1 MIRIFNSFHLIVQ
14 RFLKLKLHKTECWR
28 HHNRRNICDI
38 LIINFWAAIYLRIL
52 HLMWQCTT
60 MALCANS
67 CPIMTSGVQS
77 WMPVHLNSWGLE
89 FVWWCAGTEIV
100 FKQNAQ
106 YIYFNWAHLW
116 KIGKLVMCT
125 MCTSHIWDAVI
136 LWKTTNMRCSR
147 LRALW
152 VVTNHNITM
161 RLWQC
166 LKLDSFSTWV
176 GEQRWKDPL
185 KNGMQKIIGF
195 GTWDIFLYICW

>member
-1 MIRIFNSFHLIVQ
+1 
-14 RFLKLKLHKTECWR
+14 
-28 HHNRRNICDI
+28 
-38 LIINFWAAIYLRIL
+38 
-52 HLMWQCTT
+52 
-60 MALCANS
+60 
-67 CPIMTSGVQS
+67 
-77 WMPVHLNSWGLE
+77 MPVHLNSWGLE

-106 YIYFNWAHLW
+106 YIYFNSAHLW

-152 VVTNHNITM
+152 VVTNPNITV
-161 RLWQC
+161 RRWQC
-166 LKLDSFSTWV
+166 PKWDSFSTWV

-195 GTWDIFLYICW
+195 GTWDSFLYMYAGKWRRKDSLSETSTCPTQKFGLWDLLWLQWQTFICFFGL